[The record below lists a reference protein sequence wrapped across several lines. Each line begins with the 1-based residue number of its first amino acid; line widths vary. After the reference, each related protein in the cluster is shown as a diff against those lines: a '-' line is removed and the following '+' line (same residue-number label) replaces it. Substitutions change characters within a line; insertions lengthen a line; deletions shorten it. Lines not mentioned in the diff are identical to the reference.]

1 MTVRPALLLAAL
13 AFALAAPA
21 AHAQWKW
28 KDPRGVV
35 QYSDLPPPAGTA
47 DRDILQRP
55 AAQAPMRA
63 AAPAASAPAIGAS
76 AVPRGVDPELEA
88 RRKKAEQDEA
98 GKKKAE
104 EERNAAQRAEN
115 CGRARANLKALE
127 DGLRISRMNA
137 QGEREFLDD
146 AQLEAQKV
154 DARRAVSEW
163 CK

>member
-1 MTVRPALLLAAL
+1 MTARPALLLAAL

-35 QYSDLPPPAGTA
+35 QYSDLPPPAGTP

-55 AAQAPMRA
+55 AAQAPMRT

-76 AVPRGVDPELEA
+76 AVARGVDPELEA

-98 GKKKAE
+98 SKKKAD
-104 EERNAAQRAEN
+104 EERNSAQRAEN
-115 CGRARANLKALE
+115 CQRARANLKALE

-146 AQLEAQKV
+146 AQRADEV
-154 DARRAVSEW
+154 RRTRDVVASD